1 MQKEAVLYGI
11 IGLLAGSLFTI
22 FVTSYS
28 VNNNMTG
35 MMRMM
40 GMSRGA
46 DNMMQQELQEPDTG
60 DIGMMGMG
68 SSMNQMMESLGGK
81 TGDDFDEAFISAMIA
96 HHEGA
101 IEMAEEA
108 LVSAKHDEIKNLAE
122 DIISAQTS
130 EIEQMMEWK
139 NTWGY

>member
-46 DNMMQQELQEPDTG
+46 DNMMQQELQEQDNE
-60 DIGMMGMG
+60 MMGMG

-108 LVSAKHDEIKNLAE
+108 LVSAKHEEIKNLAE

>member
-46 DNMMQQELQEPDTG
+46 DNMMQQELQEQDNE
-60 DIGMMGMG
+60 MMGMG